1 MGDGSMNKRQRLH
14 NRRAS
19 DTFEIRHG
27 NFTYTITASIDAKGR
42 LGELFIDSDKSGTE
56 LSVMMH
62 DAAIAVSLALQNG
75 CPPEDL
81 AQAFERNEAGVP
93 AGLLGM
99 ALDRAIAMTRG
110 KD

>member
-1 MGDGSMNKRQRLH
+1 MNKRQRLPE
-14 NRRAS
+14 RRAS

-27 NFTYTITASIDAKGR
+27 NFTYTITTSVDAEGQ

-62 DAAIAVSLALQNG
+62 DAAIAVSLALQHG

-81 AQAFERNEAGVP
+81 AQAFERNETGVP
-93 AGLLGM
+93 AGLLGL
-99 ALDRAIAMTRG
+99 ALDRAIALTEG
-110 KD
+110 EE